1 MNTYVDNLIEDE
13 AEIELLLAK
22 PTCFIIIGKPGVGKS
37 TLATK
42 LAQSWKCVLIDDTE
56 LLNQH
61 INDQRAQGV
70 ELLEILNEGKSISEE
85 MVVQLILDRLKS
97 PEVEHYGYVLSCL
110 PSMSEEYLKILE
122 QIEFIKNLRLAPD
135 FIINIKC
142 ADRDLIHRLAG
153 QRQHP
158 LTGRVF
164 LREQWDPVKKET
176 TKKRNETDE
185 DEGEEE
191 EGELEEAE
199 EVEERE
205 LQKDMITQLVRAQ
218 ENFPENAYRRVLLYK
233 DTILRPLEDYMADHA
248 SLHLFELDG
257 NKNPEELF
265 MSVLFRLESMA
276 VRRVAVPLRL
286 LQIDEE
292 ELPDEIDTEE
302 LLRTMSSSKT
312 VAPGFRWRRSRWCRA
327 CPVALKEGKIIKGKP
342 EFSVG
347 FMDKIYILSSQEAL
361 GRFMLN
367 PRRYLLPPMPRPPC
381 KVSVIGP
388 PCAGKSTLCALL
400 AQHYGAELV
409 DMEVLMKPVIAKVK
423 QDMLEKVK
431 RDSTLMAIER
441 VKVKMEL
448 DATHGS
454 INMRSNISEEESD
467 DNDSATSTTHSSSEQ
482 TEEVMMEVT
491 EEHPDVQAIVEE
503 ALKEAEQVVTP
514 PSLDLYAE
522 VLENH
527 IREIEMADAD
537 SEIKRGWVLDN
548 FPRNRSQL
556 ATIQDLHDGIMPD
569 ILFCLKDNDGEGRV
583 VLKRM
588 YEQNREEVD
597 KVIKRLEEQQKQ
609 KAQEAQ
615 DSLNRMQQDPEEDP
629 KPTDPQAKLEAVQEE
644 VEEGSAKSDAD
655 DADKSPPTISIKG
668 GDVTLPAVW
677 KRGYPDGPEMNP
689 FKLQLKQFVMD
700 WESMESSITGSYN
713 VLETSGKSPEDLVQE
728 MVFHM
733 EKPFKYVGW
742 ELSGVDLDEE
752 EEDAQ
757 ALAELE
763 KPEEAEGEE
772 EQETDEE
779 AASKRVMG
787 DTQHFCPV
795 SLKENGALIPCLDE
809 YAAKYREKA
818 YYFSSTEARERFLL
832 SPETYV
838 SHTQLLQA
846 PALRVFLLGTR
857 GSDKTTH
864 GKWLAEKLGVFHI
877 QFRECLQELILGKT
891 QARVPYS
898 DEVEPPEEPLE
909 DLEAL
914 LLQAQGGAAVP
925 SMDEEE
931 KHSGKDSPEE
941 APAAEQGVGL
951 SDEEEAIKSYLF
963 DGEPLPQEIMEM
975 MLPQFWDQ
983 EPYKSKGFI
992 LEGFPQNPEDVS
1004 FMVERRLFPDA
1015 AVVMTVDVR
1024 DVVRRLLP
1032 PRLASWRERR
1042 DRRREQLRQV
1052 RDLRHKLREE
1062 AITRRRA
1069 ELMTEHASK
1078 QPAAKVK
1085 DEEDEEEFDEEEE
1098 GMEEIEAMLIEEFT
1112 LDEEDDGEDE
1122 ETEAAAEERLEMEI
1136 GERFETDDANFTRMM
1151 ELLDENQIPKLTI
1164 NGGRKS
1170 RIVRYQLLQKVQ
1182 PLVTNR
1188 EAHFHKC
1195 QPISYTLARKL
1206 LCYSFK
1212 YNSFFGC
1219 WDPVKYTEGDL
1230 IQPVQ
1235 GPLNTS
1241 YPVLFHQFIYFF
1253 ASKETRNTFILNP
1266 IKYLKQPKPN
1276 PSLPIKL
1283 VIIGPPKSGK
1293 TTVARMFA
1301 HEYSLTRL
1309 SIGDVMRTVL
1319 ASQGRTELA
1328 TQMMKHLSQ
1337 GHTLPDELAIQCLE
1351 VALMSLVCST
1361 RGYVL
1366 DGFPMTRKQADL
1378 MEARSIIPVLVVEL
1392 QLDTVEVLKRG
1403 LSDKMKPNSPHLMHD
1418 SPQILNIRNS
1428 NFKHEVEAVRQHYQQ
1443 HYQNWVSVD
1452 GHNSKWW
1459 VWNRIL
1465 DEARMSMRHIH
1476 TYLEK
1481 IRTGHAASIDRLCI
1495 TPKELKSRLGEFSY
1509 YCPVS
1514 LALHRH
1520 LVDCSLTTSLE
1531 LAAEFRGH
1539 YYKMCSREYL
1549 ELFLETPEQF
1559 VIPGCPHALPPSHM
1573 LPKKL
1578 TAGQVKARFPKQVE
1592 MKGYCPVTYLDGRQR
1607 YEALVRGSVEYSV
1620 EYREQIYIF
1629 ENEQK
1634 QDRFLRLPET
1644 YWNQKLPDKL
1654 PPMSEPVQLTSLPM
1668 LGYMEQGVARS
1679 IIKALTAVGC
1689 LKPKFPYLSP
1699 KRSALH
1705 YLAFYLKAF
1714 NPRNSDYI
1722 RQKYKKKLAS
1732 FEENCELISYLG
1744 STMTKKYRA
1753 PQEQPID
1760 FEFKLHRF
1768 LAFGESTEA
1777 AAGVL

>member
-13 AEIELLLAK
+13 AEIEFLLAK

-122 QIEFIKNLRLAPD
+122 QIEFIKNLRLVPD

-158 LTGRVF
+158 QTGRVF
-164 LREQWDPVKKET
+164 LREQWDLVKKET
-176 TKKRNETDE
+176 TKKRSETDE
-185 DEGEEE
+185 DEGDEEE
-191 EGELEEAE
+191 EVLEEAE
-199 EVEERE
+199 EEVEEHE

-265 MSVLFRLESMA
+265 MSVLSRLESMA

-292 ELPDEIDTEE
+292 ELPDEIDTDEM
-302 LLRTMSSSKT
+302 LRTMSSSKT

-342 EFSVG
+342 EFTVG

-361 GRFMLN
+361 GKFMLN

-388 PCAGKSTLCALL
+388 PCAGKSTLCTLL
-400 AQHYGAELV
+400 AQHYGAEVV

-467 DNDSATSTTHSSSEQ
+467 DNDSETSTTHSLSEK

-537 SEIKRGWVLDN
+537 SEIRRGWVLDN

-615 DSLNRMQQDPEEDP
+615 DALNRMQQDTEEDL

-644 VEEGSAKSDAD
+644 AEEASAKSDAD
-655 DADKSPPTISIKG
+655 DADKSPPTVSIKG
-668 GDVTLPAVW
+668 GEVTLPAVW
-677 KRGYPDGPEMNP
+677 NRGYPDGPEMNP

-713 VLETSGKSPEDLVQE
+713 ILETSGKSPEDLVQE

-733 EKPFKYVGW
+733 ER
-742 ELSGVDLDEE
+742 VDLDEE

-763 KPEEAEGEE
+763 KPEEAEEEE

-779 AASKRVMG
+779 AVSKRLMG

-818 YYFSSTEARERFLL
+818 YYFSSTEARDRFLL

-838 SHTQLLQA
+838 SHIQLLQA

-864 GKWLAEKLGVFHI
+864 GKWLAEQLGVFHI

-898 DEVEPPEEPLE
+898 DEVEPPEDPPE

-914 LLQAQGGAAVP
+914 LLQAQGGGGAGAAVP
-925 SMDEEE
+925 STDKEE
-931 KHSGKDSPEE
+931 KNSRKDSPEE
-941 APAAEQGVGL
+941 APASEQEVGL

-963 DGEPLPQEIMEM
+963 DGEPLPQEILEM

-983 EPYKSKGFI
+983 EPYKSKGFV

-1015 AVVMTVDVR
+1015 AVVMTVDVT
-1024 DVVRRLLP
+1024 DVVQRLLP

-1042 DRRREQLRQV
+1042 DRRREQLRLV
-1052 RDLRHKLREE
+1052 RELRHKLR
-1062 AITRRRA
+1062 
-1069 ELMTEHASK
+1069 
-1078 QPAAKVK
+1078 VK
-1085 DEEDEEEFDEEEE
+1085 DEEDEEDQEEFDEEE
-1098 GMEEIEAMLIEEFT
+1098 GMEEIEAILIEEFT

-1136 GERFETDDANFTRMM
+1136 GERFERDDTNFTRMM
-1151 ELLDENQIPKLTI
+1151 ELLDENQIPKVTI
-1164 NGGRKS
+1164 NGGRKP

-1206 LCYSFK
+1206 LCSSFK
-1212 YNSFFGC
+1212 YNSSFGC

-1235 GPLNTS
+1235 GPLNTP

-1253 ASKETRNTFILNP
+1253 ASKETRNTFVLNP

-1283 VIIGPPKSGK
+1283 VIIGPPK
-1293 TTVARMFA
+1293 MFA
-1301 HEYSLTRL
+1301 HEYSLARL

-1351 VALMSLVCST
+1351 VALMNLVCST

-1403 LSDKMKPNSPHLMHD
+1403 LSDKMKPNSP
-1418 SPQILNIRNS
+1418 QILNIRNS
-1428 NFKHEVEAVRQHYQQ
+1428 NFKREVEAVRQHYQQ
-1443 HYQNWVSVD
+1443 QYQNWVSVD

-1459 VWNRIL
+1459 VWNRVL
-1465 DEARMSMRHIH
+1465 DEARMRMRHIH

-1481 IRTGHAASIDRLCI
+1481 IRTASIDRLCI
-1495 TPKELKSRLGEFSY
+1495 TPKELKSRLGEFSH

-1549 ELFLETPEQF
+1549 KLFLETPEQF
-1559 VIPGCPHALPPSHM
+1559 VIPGCPHALPPPHM
-1573 LPKKL
+1573 MPKKL
-1578 TAGQVKARFPKQVE
+1578 TAGQVKARFPQQVE

-1607 YEALVRGSVEYSV
+1607 YEALVRGSVEFSV
-1620 EYREQIYIF
+1620 EYRQRIYIF
-1629 ENEQK
+1629 ENKQK

-1679 IIKALTAVGC
+1679 VIKALTAVGC
-1689 LKPKFPYLSP
+1689 LKPKFPYLSV

-1768 LAFGESTEA
+1768 LAFGESTGA